1 MAERLI
7 VGLDS
12 STQSTK
18 AIAWTRTGEL
28 VAEGRADIPMQTPQM
43 DYCEQDPNDWWD
55 ATVVALSQLAEKID
69 VSLVDG
75 LAISNQRETVGFFD
89 EDLNPVHPAI
99 VWLDS
104 RASAESED
112 LYERVGR
119 ERLHRISGK
128 PKDPIPSNSSV
139 MWVRR
144 NRPDVFTPTSQVRE
158 VGSYLHGRLADA
170 NAVSWASADPTGM
183 FDIERKEWSEEILS
197 VVGVTRDQ
205 FAAPVQPGARV
216 GGLSQSVAELTGMR
230 AGTPVFAGAGDGQ
243 CAGLGVDAAK
253 EGRVY
258 LNLGTAIVTGL
269 WSQTPN
275 ISNSWRTMLSPTG
288 EGYFLE
294 GVMRGGTYFL
304 DWMVKHYI
312 APDQG
317 NAAHEAL
324 HDAAMNLPIGS
335 DGLLVCPYLSGC
347 MNPFWDVN
355 AKAAIY
361 GISPSH
367 DKAYLYRA
375 SMEGLTGE
383 IARTIFD
390 MLDQGLKV
398 TEIIAVGGGANS
410 PLWRQMLVDSTGI
423 PLTLSKSL
431 EASSLGAAMIAA
443 VGAGW
448 FESYDDASRSMSAT
462 GDTYQP
468 DPDAHRAWKV
478 LLERQQTFNA
488 YCCHNEALG

>member
-1 MAERLI
+1 
-7 VGLDS
+7 
-12 STQSTK
+12 
-18 AIAWTRTGEL
+18 
-28 VAEGRADIPMQTPQM
+28 
-43 DYCEQDPNDWWD
+43 
-55 ATVVALSQLAEKID
+55 
-69 VSLVDG
+69 
-75 LAISNQRETVGFFD
+75 
-89 EDLNPVHPAI
+89 
-99 VWLDS
+99 
-104 RASAESED
+104 
-112 LYERVGR
+112 
-119 ERLHRISGK
+119 
-128 PKDPIPSNSSV
+128 
-139 MWVRR
+139 
-144 NRPDVFTPTSQVRE
+144 
-158 VGSYLHGRLADA
+158 SYLHERLAGA

-183 FDIERKEWSEEILS
+183 FDIERKEWSDEILS
-197 VVGVTRDQ
+197 VVGVTSDQ
-205 FAAPVQPGARV
+205 FATPVQPGSRV
-216 GGLSQSVAELTGMR
+216 GGLSQAVAELTGMR
-230 AGTPVFAGAGDGQ
+230 VGTPIFAGAGDGQ

-288 EGYFLE
+288 DGYFLE

-324 HDAAMNLPIGS
+324 HADAMKLPVGS

-367 DKAYLYRA
+367 DKSYLYRA

-383 IARTIFD
+383 VARTIFD

-398 TEIIAVGGGANS
+398 TEIMAVGGGANS

-423 PLTLSKSL
+423 PLTLSQSP

-448 FESYDDASRSMSAT
+448 FDSFDDASESMSAT

-468 DPDAHRAWKV
+468 DPEAHKEWKK

-488 YCCHNEALG
+488 YCCHNEALS

>member
-28 VAEGRADIPMQTPQM
+28 VAEGRAEIPMQTPQM
-43 DYCEQDPNDWWD
+43 DYCEQNPDDWWNS
-55 ATVVALSQLAEKID
+55 TVIALSQLAEQID

-89 EDLNPVHPAI
+89 ENLNPVHPAI

-104 RASAESED
+104 RASAESDD
-112 LYERVGR
+112 LYRRVGR
-119 ERLHRISGK
+119 ERLHTISGK

-158 VGSYLHGRLADA
+158 VGSYLHERLADA

-216 GGLSQSVAELTGMR
+216 GGLSRSVAELTGMR

-312 APDQG
+312 APEQG
-317 NAAHEAL
+317 NAAHEGL

-390 MLDQGLKV
+390 MLDQGMKV

-423 PLTLSKSL
+423 PLTVSKSL

-448 FESYDDASRSMSAT
+448 FDSYDEASRSMSAT
-462 GDTYQP
+462 GETYQP

-478 LLERQQTFNA
+478 LLERQQTFNS

>member
-7 VGLDS
+7 IGLDS

-18 AIAWTRTGEL
+18 AIAWTKSGEL

-55 ATVVALSQLAEKID
+55 AAVTAMKQLAQQID

-75 LAISNQRETVGFFD
+75 MAISNQRETIGFFD
-89 EDLNPVHPAI
+89 ADLNPVHPAI

-104 RASAESED
+104 RSSIEADE
-112 LYERVGR
+112 LYERVGL
-119 ERLHRISGK
+119 ERLHTISGK

-139 MWVRR
+139 MWVRK
-144 NRPDVFTPTSQVRE
+144 NRPDLFTPASQVRE

-183 FDIERKEWSEEILS
+183 FDIERKEWSAEILS
-197 VVGVTRDQ
+197 VVGATSDQ
-205 FAAPVQPGARV
+205 FANPVPPGTRV
-216 GGLSQSVAELTGMR
+216 GGLSDAVAEVTGLK
-230 AGTPVFAGAGDGQ
+230 AGTPIFAGAGDGQ

-288 EGYFLE
+288 DGYFLE

-312 APDQG
+312 APDEG
-317 NAAHEAL
+317 SAAHEAL
-324 HDAAMNLPIGS
+324 HAKAMDLPIGS

-347 MNPFWDVN
+347 MNPFWDAN

-361 GISPSH
+361 GISPAH
-367 DKAYLYRA
+367 DTSYLYRA

-383 IARTIFD
+383 VARTIFD
-390 MLDQGLKV
+390 MRDQGLKV
-398 TEIIAVGGGANS
+398 TEIIGVGGGANS
-410 PLWRQMLVDSTGI
+410 PLWRQMLVDATGI

-443 VGAGW
+443 VGTGW
-448 FESYDDASRSMSAT
+448 FESFDEASQAMSAV
-462 GDTYQP
+462 GETYQP
-468 DPDAHRAWKV
+468 DPVAHKEWKV

-488 YCCHNEALG
+488 FCCHNEKLS

>member
-158 VGSYLHGRLADA
+158 VGSYLHERLADA

-448 FESYDDASRSMSAT
+448 FESYDEASRSMSAT

-478 LLERQQTFNA
+478 LLQRQQTFNA

>member
-7 VGLDS
+7 IGLDS

-18 AIAWTRTGEL
+18 AIAWTKSGEI
-28 VAEGRADIPMQTPQM
+28 VAEGRADIPMQTSQK

-55 ATVVALSQLAEKID
+55 TTVTALNQLAQQID

-75 LAISNQRETVGFFD
+75 LAISNQRETIGFFD
-89 EDLNPVHPAI
+89 AELNSVHPAM

-104 RASAESED
+104 RSGLEADELS
-112 LYERVGR
+112 ERVGR
-119 ERLHRISGK
+119 ERLHTISGK
-128 PKDPIPSNSSV
+128 PKDIIPSNSSV
-139 MWVRR
+139 MWVRK
-144 NRPDVFTPTSQVRE
+144 NRPDVFNAASQVRE
-158 VGSYLHGRLADA
+158 VGSYLHWHLAGV
-170 NAVSWASADPTGM
+170 NAVSWASADPSGM
-183 FDIERKEWSEEILS
+183 FDIERKEWSDEILA

-205 FAAPVQPGARV
+205 FAKPVPPGTLV
-216 GGLSQSVAELTGMR
+216 GGLTDAAAEATGLK
-230 AGTPVFAGAGDGQ
+230 AGTPIFAGAGDGQ

-258 LNLGTAIVTGL
+258 LNLGTAVVTGL
-269 WSQTPN
+269 WSKTPN

-288 EGYFLE
+288 DGYFLE

-312 APDQG
+312 APDEG

-324 HDAAMNLPIGS
+324 HAKALELPVGS
-335 DGLLVCPYLSGC
+335 DGLMVCPYLSGC
-347 MNPFWDVN
+347 MNPFWDAN

-361 GISPSH
+361 GISPAH
-367 DKAYLYRA
+367 DTSYLYRA

-383 IARTIFD
+383 VARTIFD
-390 MLDQGLKV
+390 MRDQGLKV
-398 TEIIAVGGGANS
+398 TEIIGVGGGANS
-410 PLWRQMLVDSTGI
+410 PLWRQMLVDATGI

-443 VGAGW
+443 VGTGW
-448 FESYDDASRSMSAT
+448 FESFDEASQAMSAT
-462 GDTYQP
+462 GETYHP
-468 DPDAHRAWKV
+468 DPVAHKEWKV

-488 YCCHNEALG
+488 FCCHNETLS